1 MSDDTL
7 ATAITTASLPETE
20 DARQVA
26 DSRGITNRVST
37 STVGAYEV
45 EVKVN
50 HQGIRNE
57 SIIRWDGKNF
67 TSKEMR
73 MLNAAGFV
81 VSSKKYANRTS

>member
-7 ATAITTASLPETE
+7 ATAITTASLPESE
-20 DARQVA
+20 NARQVA
-26 DSRGITNRVST
+26 DHRGITKRIST

-45 EVKVN
+45 ETKVD

-57 SIIRWDGKNF
+57 CITRWDGKNF
-67 TSKEMR
+67 STKEMR
-73 MLNAAGFV
+73 RLNEAGFV

>member
-20 DARQVA
+20 EARQVA
-26 DSRGITNRVST
+26 DSKGISKRVST

-57 SIIRWDGKNF
+57 SITRWDGKNF
-67 TSKEMR
+67 TAKEVR
-73 MLNAAGFV
+73 RLHAAGYV
-81 VSSKKYANRTS
+81 VSSKKYANRTG